1 MGFKDWFSKPKFEVT
16 PGAPQKSFWGSWN
29 KWALLEREADEFD
42 FIDREIDGIVDP
54 AADKMAN
61 RRVCEDALK
70 SISRS
75 ANVILNSTN
84 DLERIMKVKFSDGTN
99 QNTIEETTI
108 YLSPDKL
115 VSCKTRDDR
124 DEIIDS
130 MSGQAMLCSQLKRQI
145 DAGTYDKFV
154 KSTDKDVRSLWSAIE
169 TAIARGDVI
178 ADWSG
183 FKPYFDTYAR
193 YSSKVNS
200 TVIKRELSK
209 YNGSSPLKP
218 TNASALVMGLAWN
231 LYHSHDPVKIPAPYN
246 AGKMLIA
253 NELKDA
259 DTCEKR
265 WDMCVAIVS
274 KLREMYDISS
284 SPPPKGPGPG
294 APKEKFDQES
304 EEEISAG
311 ELLAELE
318 VIRKLET
325 TPPEEIKP
333 PKKKGV
339 EKFTGVDEELFGT
352 EAVVNKKC
360 KVASDI
366 ESIAGDSV
374 TDISDTIGAPMV
386 PISGKNKRDIEKGS
400 QFWVPKDEP
409 SKETKRHFDINKLS
423 ELNKLAEIIKDSFGF
438 TDKVNKRKIFGL
450 SSGTIRPESLYKLEL
465 GSDEVFYR
473 KTEKDVDKVSVCLL
487 IDQSGSMG
495 CSGAHSEAPRII
507 EAAEVAYVLAKLVK
521 DIKHMDLSVVGFSA
535 QEGCT
540 EARDKLDSSSYD
552 SEVNMR
558 LIYDSLE
565 LENSKLEDICH
576 MRAHANNLD
585 GFSIWYAAKRMA
597 ESRAGRKRKVLIVV
611 SDGSPNGRGYGGE
624 SAAKHVLACKQ
635 DAKFRFGVDTYA
647 IGISNAY
654 DQSDGDEMYGPGSSI
669 VISDVKSSIG
679 YLSRFL
685 NQVSQLSS

>member
-1 MGFKDWFSKPKFEVT
+1 MGFKDWFSKPKFEIT
-16 PGAPQKSFWGSWN
+16 PGGPQKSFWGEWN
-29 KWALLEREADEFD
+29 KWALLEDEAADFD
-42 FIDREIDGIVDP
+42 LIDREINGVVD
-54 AADKMAN
+54 ASADKMAAK
-61 RRVCEDALK
+61 RTCEDALRA
-70 SISRS
+70 ISRS

-84 DLERIMKVKFSDGTN
+84 DLERVMKVKFSDGTN

-115 VSCKTRDDR
+115 VSCKTRDDK
-124 DEIIDS
+124 DEVIDS

-145 DAGTYDKFV
+145 DSVTYDKFV
-154 KSTDKDVRSLWSAIE
+154 KSTDQEVRSLWSAIE

-200 TVIKRELSK
+200 TVIKRELSRF
-209 YNGSSPLKP
+209 NGSSPLKP
-218 TNASALVMGLAWN
+218 TNASALIKGLAWN

-246 AGKMLIA
+246 DGKMLIA
-253 NELKDA
+253 NALKDA

-265 WDMCVAIVS
+265 WDMCVAIVN
-274 KLREMYDISS
+274 KLREMYDMPSS
-284 SPPPKGPGPG
+284 SPPPKGPGI
-294 APKEKFDQES
+294 PKEKFDDE

-311 ELLAELE
+311 DLLAEIE
-318 VIRKLET
+318 NIRKLET

-333 PKKKGV
+333 PKKKGAD
-339 EKFTGVDEELFGT
+339 KFTGIDEELFGT

-366 ESIAGDSV
+366 EGIAGDSV
-374 TDISDTIGAPMV
+374 TDMADTVGAPMV
-386 PISGKNKRDIEKGS
+386 PISGRNKRDIEKGA

-409 SKETKRHFDINKLS
+409 SRETKMHFNSSKVS
-423 ELNKLAEIIKDSFGF
+423 ELNKLADIIKDSFGF

-450 SSGTIRPESLYKLEL
+450 SSGVIRPESLYKLEL
-465 GSDEVFYR
+465 GSDEVFYK

-540 EARDKLDSSSYD
+540 EASNKLDSSSYD

-597 ESRAGRKRKVLIVV
+597 ETRAGRKRKVLIVV

-654 DQSDGDEMYGPGSSI
+654 DQSDGDKMYGAGSSI